1 MSQRRRGGIWG
12 AYPPLSP
19 AAAAG
24 YNRSHDCGFDRVTA
38 STETAE
44 GAAVG
49 LATRIVTAWLDV
61 TSHAVAVGAQY
72 WQDAIA
78 RSASAADVLDDAATW
93 MRLTQ
98 NRREPTWGSPSTVLT
113 ESRVARL
120 RDFSPEGAS
129 ARRPTLILPPQ
140 AGHHSCI
147 VDFSPRQSQV
157 GVAVAAGL
165 DRLFVLEWLEATPDT
180 ADASIDEYVA
190 SVRDAVEH
198 IGAPVHLIGDCQ
210 GGWLAGI
217 YAALEPDSVATLTVG
232 AAPIDFHS
240 GEGPLID
247 YVALMSS
254 LHASPYEAMVD
265 AGGGLLRGE
274 AMLAGFIALAPE
286 EEAKKHLDLLLE
298 MHDPEFVRRYAEFEN
313 WFKYTQDIAGA
324 FYLWIV
330 EHLFEGNEL
339 VAGTLE
345 IGGRPVDLGTITCPV
360 TILAG
365 SRDHIT
371 PPEQAFALAQH
382 VATVPEA
389 IRCEL
394 VDAGHLGL
402 FMSRSALREHWAP
415 LLAELAR
422 GE

>member
-1 MSQRRRGGIWG
+1 M
-12 AYPPLSP
+12 
-19 AAAAG
+19 
-24 YNRSHDCGFDRVTA
+24 TA
-38 STETAE
+38 PSETAAS
-44 GAAVG
+44 AAFS
-49 LATRIVTAWLDV
+49 LATRTATAWLDV

-72 WQDAIA
+72 WQGAIA
-78 RSASAADVLDDAATW
+78 RRASVADVLDDAATW

-98 NRREPTWGSPSTVLT
+98 SRHQPTWGSPNTVLT
-113 ESRVARL
+113 ESGVARL
-120 RDFSPEGAS
+120 RDFSPERAS
-129 ARRPTLILPPQ
+129 AVLPTLILPPQ

-157 GVAVAAGL
+157 RVAVTAGL

-180 ADASIDEYVA
+180 AGVSIDEYVA

-198 IGAPVHLIGDCQ
+198 IGGPVHLIGDCQ
-210 GGWLAGI
+210 GGWLASI

-240 GEGPLID
+240 GEGPLSD
-247 YVALMSS
+247 YVSLMSS

-274 AMLAGFIALAPE
+274 VMLAGFIALAPE
-286 EEAKKHLDLLLE
+286 EEVKKHLDLLLE
-298 MHDPEFVRRYAEFEN
+298 MHDPEFVRRYAEFED

-330 EHLFEGNEL
+330 EHLFARNEL

-345 IGGRPVDLGTITCPV
+345 IGGRRVDLAAITCPV

-382 VATVPEA
+382 VATAPEA

-402 FMSRSALREHWAP
+402 FMSRAALREHWAP

-422 GE
+422 GG

>member
-1 MSQRRRGGIWG
+1 MTAES
-12 AYPPLSP
+12 Y
-19 AAAAG
+19 
-24 YNRSHDCGFDRVTA
+24 RVTP
-38 STETAE
+38 SSETTA

-49 LATRIVTAWLDV
+49 LATRMATAWFDV

-72 WQDAIA
+72 WQGAIA
-78 RSASAADVLDDAATW
+78 RGATAADVLDDAATW

-98 NRREPTWGSPSTVLT
+98 NRREPTWASPNTVLT
-113 ESRVARL
+113 EGRVARL

-129 ARRPTLILPPQ
+129 APLPTLILPPQ

-157 GVAVAAGL
+157 GVAVAGGL

-180 ADASIDEYVA
+180 ADGSIDEYVA
-190 SVRDAVEH
+190 AVRDAVEH

-210 GGWLAGI
+210 GGWLASI

-232 AAPIDFHS
+232 AAPIDFHA

-247 YVALMSS
+247 YVSLMSS
-254 LHASPYEAMVD
+254 LHVSPYEAMVD
-265 AGGGLLRGE
+265 AGGGLLQGE

-286 EEAKKHLDLLLE
+286 EEVKKHLDLLLE
-298 MHDPEFVRRYAEFEN
+298 MHDPEFVRRYAEFED

-330 EHLFEGNEL
+330 DHLFTRNDL

-345 IGGRPVDLGTITCPV
+345 VGGRRVDLGAITCPV
-360 TILAG
+360 NILAG

-371 PPEQAFALAQH
+371 PPEQAFALAEH
-382 VATVPEA
+382 VATPREA

-394 VDAGHLGL
+394 VDVGHLGL
-402 FMSRSALREHWAP
+402 FMGRSALREHWAP
-415 LLAELAR
+415 LLAGLAR

>member
-1 MSQRRRGGIWG
+1 M
-12 AYPPLSP
+12 A
-19 AAAAG
+19 
-24 YNRSHDCGFDRVTA
+24 
-38 STETAE
+38 
-44 GAAVG
+44 
-49 LATRIVTAWLDV
+49 TAWLDV

-72 WQDAIA
+72 WQGAIA
-78 RSASAADVLDDAATW
+78 RGATPADVLDDAATW

-98 NRREPTWGSPSTVLT
+98 SRREPTWASPNTVLT
-113 ESRVARL
+113 EGRVARL

-129 ARRPTLILPPQ
+129 APLPTLILPPQ

-157 GVAVAAGL
+157 GVAIAGGL
-165 DRLFVLEWLEATPDT
+165 DRLFVLEWLEATPDA

-190 SVRDAVEH
+190 SVRDAIER

-210 GGWLAGI
+210 GGWLASI

-247 YVALMSS
+247 YVSLMSS
-254 LHASPYEAMVD
+254 LHVSPYEAMVD

-286 EEAKKHLDLLLE
+286 EEVKKHLDLLLE
-298 MHDPEFVRRYAEFEN
+298 MHDPEFVRRYAEFED
-313 WFKYTQDIAGA
+313 WFKYTQDIAGT

-330 EHLFEGNEL
+330 EHLFTRNEL

-345 IGGRPVDLGTITCPV
+345 VGGRPVDLGAITCPV
-360 TILAG
+360 SILAG

-371 PPEQAFALAQH
+371 PPEQAFALAEH
-382 VATVPEA
+382 VATPREA

-402 FMSRSALREHWAP
+402 FMGRSALREHWAP

>member
-1 MSQRRRGGIWG
+1 VS
-12 AYPPLSP
+12 ASSDT
-19 AAAAG
+19 AA
-24 YNRSHDCGFDRVTA
+24 
-38 STETAE
+38 

-49 LATRIVTAWLDV
+49 LATRMASAWLDV
-61 TSHAVAVGAQY
+61 TSHAVSVSAQY
-72 WQDAIA
+72 WQGAIA
-78 RSASAADVLDDAATW
+78 RGASPAEVLDDAATW

-98 NRREPTWGSPSTVLT
+98 TRREPTWGSPSTVVA
-113 ESRVARL
+113 ENRVARL
-120 RDFSPEGAS
+120 RDFSAEGAS
-129 ARRPTLILPPQ
+129 ALLPTLILPPQ

-165 DRLFVLEWLEATPDT
+165 DRLYVLEWLEATAET
-180 ADASIDEYVA
+180 ADCSISDYVA
-190 SVRDAVEH
+190 AVRDAIER
-198 IGAPVHLIGDCQ
+198 IGGPVHLIGDCQ
-210 GGWLAGI
+210 GGWLAAI
-217 YAALEPDSVATLTVG
+217 CAALDPDSVATLTVG
-232 AAPIDFHS
+232 AAPIDFGA
-240 GEGPLID
+240 GEGPLND
-247 YVALMSS
+247 YVALMSN
-254 LHASPYEAMVD
+254 LHVSPYQAIVD
-265 AGGGLLRGE
+265 AGGGVLPGE

-286 EEAKKHLDLLLE
+286 EEGKKHLDLLLS
-298 MHDPEFVRRYAEFEN
+298 MHDPEFVRRYSEFED

-330 EHLFEGNEL
+330 EHLFTGNEL

-345 IGGRPVDLGTITCPV
+345 IDGRRVDLGEIRCPV

-382 VATVPEA
+382 VSTAPEA

-402 FMSRSALREHWAP
+402 FMSRAALREHWAP
-415 LLAELAR
+415 LLAELAH
-422 GE
+422 GG